1 MANTGIDVSESMS
14 FSNIQVLSNAVER
27 LTNQH

>member
-14 FSNIQVLSNAVER
+14 LSNIQVFSNVWR
-27 LTNQH
+27 INID